1 MTRRSARYAHL
12 IMVCRKRGCS
22 REDARDLVQEGH
34 LRLFEYQRSAK
45 GRVRDADG
53 LLRRIVINLSINY
66 FYRTLS
72 RPFSLEKIEDVDK
85 HEMLI
90 DPAPDPERTLAA
102 EQELAKVVELLGA
115 VSDRVRRIYLAQR
128 MGYSHDEIATS
139 FGIMPRTVE
148 KHVVSA
154 NSALRE
160 MMPAAFAKRPH
171 P

>member
-12 IMVCRKRGCS
+12 IRVCRKRGCS
-22 REDARDLVQEGH
+22 LEDAKDLVQEGY
-34 LRLFEYQRSAK
+34 LRLFEYQRSAT
-45 GRVRDADG
+45 VRDPDS

-66 FYRTLS
+66 YHRTLS
-72 RPFSLEKIEDVDK
+72 SPFSFEKIESVDRRG
-85 HEMLI
+85 MLI

-102 EQELAKVVELLGA
+102 EQELAEVVAVLSA
-115 VSDRVRRIYLAQR
+115 VSERVRRIYFAQK

-160 MMPAAFAKRPH
+160 LMPDAFSNRLRP
-171 P
+171 